1 MMQAPVLIALKDDI
15 KPNMYTVTQDVSIIG
30 RDEEMCQIVVP
41 DKQVSRIHATI
52 ERKGVYCYLHDANS
66 ANGTFVN
73 GRRIREP
80 HLLRDQDTLG
90 LGPGPALLR
99 FDDSEKTTQVL
110 PRLYYDEATMKFFL
124 NKEALALTPNEFRL
138 FYHLYKHIGE
148 VCLRR
153 SCAEAV
159 WEREYD
165 PGPDDEGLHKLITKI
180 RKKLAMIDPEAR
192 EILVN
197 HHGMGYQLDV

>member
-1 MMQAPVLIALKDDI
+1 MQPPVIFALQDDI
-15 KPNMYTVTQDVSIIG
+15 KPGMYTLEPEVSIIG
-30 RDEEMCQIVVP
+30 REAAMCQVVVP
-41 DKQVSRIHATI
+41 DKRISRIHATI

-80 HLLRDQDTLG
+80 HLLKDQDTIG

-99 FDDSEKTTQVL
+99 FDDADKTAQVL
-110 PRLYYDEATMKFFL
+110 PRLHYDEATMKFFL
-124 NKEALALTPNEFRL
+124 NKEALQLTPNEFRL
-138 FYHLYKHIGE
+138 FYHLYQHIGE
-148 VCLRR
+148 VCLRQ

-159 WEREYD
+159 WERAYD

-180 RKKLAMIDPEAR
+180 RRKLADIDPEAR
-192 EILVN
+192 DVLVT